1 MEEFDL
7 VVILHELQAE
17 ALRQNLLG
25 QVVTGRSQAAC
36 RDDDI
41 RTGFCDLHT
50 GTEPFGVVPYY
61 GVILD
66 VDPDAG
72 EHLGYIPGI
81 GVGDMSQKNLRP
93 DGDDFSII
101 RSHGSCLPIVF
112 SPISY
117 HIFHAFSTDFS
128 SAQKNRCGKPQRF
141 ILTCFF
147 SSDSSAYLLTR
158 FFFGIR
164 ATTAP
169 PERTATA
176 AQSATLELSPVFGD
190 L

>member
-66 VDPDAG
+66 VDPDTRK
-72 EHLGYIPGI
+72 HLGDIPRV
-81 GVGDMSQKNLRP
+81 GVRNMSQKDLRSH
-93 DGDDFSII
+93 GDDFGVIG
-101 RSHGSCLPIVF
+101 SHGSCLQMI
-112 SPISY
+112 SPAISY

-176 AQSATLELSPVFGD
+176 AQRATLELSPVFGD